1 MELASEMFQGERIT
15 PCYLHMP
22 CSFRAAIKY
31 ISIHF
36 NISCLTLV
44 RVLETVALP
53 LGRSTLK
60 LSSNS
65 TLYVTHRHG
74 IGLKQVYKTPLGHFA
89 DSNFFSKE

>member
-1 MELASEMFQGERIT
+1 MLSSYAMF
-15 PCYLHMP
+15 
-22 CSFRAAIKY
+22 
-31 ISIHF
+31 ISRRDKIIFPIHF

-53 LGRSTLK
+53 LSRSTLK

>member
-1 MELASEMFQGERIT
+1 MLSSYAMF
-15 PCYLHMP
+15 
-22 CSFRAAIKY
+22 
-31 ISIHF
+31 ISRRDKIIFPIHF

-44 RVLETVALP
+44 RVLETVSLP
-53 LGRSTLK
+53 LSRSTLK

>member
-1 MELASEMFQGERIT
+1 MLSSYAMF
-15 PCYLHMP
+15 
-22 CSFRAAIKY
+22 
-31 ISIHF
+31 ISRRDKIIFPIHF

-53 LGRSTLK
+53 LSRSTLK
-60 LSSNS
+60 LSSNT

>member
-1 MELASEMFQGERIT
+1 MLSSYAMF
-15 PCYLHMP
+15 
-22 CSFRAAIKY
+22 
-31 ISIHF
+31 ISRRDKIIFPIHF

-53 LGRSTLK
+53 LSRSTLK

-65 TLYVTHRHG
+65 SLYVTHRHG

>member
-1 MELASEMFQGERIT
+1 MLSSYAM
-15 PCYLHMP
+15 L
-22 CSFRAAIKY
+22 
-31 ISIHF
+31 ISRRDKIIFPIHF

-53 LGRSTLK
+53 LSRSTLK